1 MVKKFMFTYL
11 MMWNKIIFTVLTFIL
26 GNCLLAQQST
36 VDQVLRQVINDNR
49 LLNVEQQ
56 LSFYRSNS
64 FKSPALRE
72 LELRVRGNDFDS
84 SPDNYSLRFGIL
96 NPKERMA
103 NNLFDLAK
111 EGYMIKTKEY
121 LLNEIFSEKYQ
132 GLINNYNLIKS
143 RFLILEEKR
152 QIKAYELSQKEMLAL
167 NDWIKLDQTLLELEL
182 KQADFES
189 LINTKNSELLI
200 NDSSF
205 INVNWNEFDLISL
218 DKIKTTIELHSS
230 QSYSLEID
238 LASEKFRLDQLKLD
252 IDYAKSWNIGFVQA
266 GYDTKGV
273 GSLGNQMDY
282 RVGITIPLFNEDK
295 PKLRR
300 EELDLLGAEGELK
313 WLKKTNALVDRKRM
327 KDFYDLVFRYEMLK
341 QKEEE
346 LSNLATEGVN
356 GIEGF
361 LALSKYMTT
370 VKKSLHKTFIKILL
384 LYIEILEKKGILGAK
399 PYLNY
404 LSNELNSFTLN

>member
-1 MVKKFMFTYL
+1 MVKKFMYTYL
-11 MMWNKIIFTVLTFIL
+11 MMWNKIIFTVLSFLLINCIL
-26 GNCLLAQQST
+26 AQST
-36 VDQVLRQVINDNR
+36 VDQLLRQVINDNR
-49 LLNVEQQ
+49 LSNVEKQ
-56 LSFYRSNS
+56 LSYLRSNS

-72 LELRVRGNDFDS
+72 LEFRVRGNNFDS
-84 SPDNYSLRFGIL
+84 SPDNYSFRLGIL

-103 NNLFDLAK
+103 NNLYDIAK
-111 EGYMIKTKEY
+111 ESYLVKNKEY

-132 GLINNYNLIKS
+132 GLINNYDLFKS
-143 RFLILEEKR
+143 RSLLLEEKR
-152 QIKAYELSQKEMLAL
+152 QIKAYKSSQKKMLAL
-167 NDWIKLDQTLLELEL
+167 SDWIKLDQTLLELEL

-200 NDSSF
+200 TDSSF
-205 INVNWNEFDLISL
+205 SNVNWNEFDLISL
-218 DKIKTTIELHSS
+218 DKIKITIALYSS
-230 QSYSLEID
+230 QSMSMEID

-252 IDYAKSWNIGFVQA
+252 IDYAKSWNIGFLQA
-266 GYDTKGV
+266 GYDTKGGGTL
-273 GSLGNQMDY
+273 GSQMDY

-300 EELDLLGAEGELK
+300 EELNLLSTEGELK
-313 WLKKTNALVDRKRM
+313 RLEKVDALIDRNRM
-327 KDFYDLVFRYEMLK
+327 KDFYDLVSRYEMLK
-341 QKEEE
+341 QKEQE
-346 LSNLATEGVN
+346 LSKLANEGVN

-384 LYIEILEKKGILGAK
+384 IYIEILEKKGILGAK